1 LENGTLSY
9 YEKGDAT
16 TGAPQGSPKGGLI
29 TLSSYKVDK
38 KTDGSKIMLKPADE
52 DSDLVELFL
61 DFDYDGS
68 PEKPEEWMQAFL
80 IHGLQPHD
88 ETAVA
93 TDGTAV

>member
-1 LENGTLSY
+1 
-9 YEKGDAT
+9 
-16 TGAPQGSPKGGLI
+16 
-29 TLSSYKVDK
+29 
-38 KTDGSKIMLKPADE
+38 MLKPADE